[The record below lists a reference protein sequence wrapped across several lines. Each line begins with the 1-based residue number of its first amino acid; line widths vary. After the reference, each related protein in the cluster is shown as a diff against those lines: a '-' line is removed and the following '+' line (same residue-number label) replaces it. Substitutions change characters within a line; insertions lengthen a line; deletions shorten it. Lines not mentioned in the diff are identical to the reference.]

1 MAARETNPA
10 EVTSKVYVRGQNRG
24 IDERANGSYRIPPGY
39 RGNAFPE
46 PEEVKVHTPQIYSRE
61 NRSMRTEDRQGIK
74 VYSPRQRE
82 VVTDPPYRESTAEP
96 IVAREEGNAEP
107 EVPYDAD
114 FAADAT
120 DTADPVWDETMA
132 ELSDKPA
139 AAMVQERCRQTEENR
154 WLGEVFS
161 TLFRNLR
168 REDWLLVALIALFLL
183 DGSASPDVLLL
194 LAVLLAYHV

>member
-1 MAARETNPA
+1 
-10 EVTSKVYVRGQNRG
+10 
-24 IDERANGSYRIPPGY
+24 
-39 RGNAFPE
+39 
-46 PEEVKVHTPQIYSRE
+46 
-61 NRSMRTEDRQGIK
+61 
-74 VYSPRQRE
+74 
-82 VVTDPPYRESTAEP
+82 
-96 IVAREEGNAEP
+96 
-107 EVPYDAD
+107 
-114 FAADAT
+114 
-120 DTADPVWDETMA
+120 MA

-139 AAMVQERCRQTEENR
+139 VAMVQERCRQTEENR